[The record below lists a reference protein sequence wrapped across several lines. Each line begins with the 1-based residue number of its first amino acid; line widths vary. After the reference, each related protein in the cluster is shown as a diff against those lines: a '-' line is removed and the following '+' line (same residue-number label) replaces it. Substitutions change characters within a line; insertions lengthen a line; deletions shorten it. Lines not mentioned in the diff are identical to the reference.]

1 MQEYAN
7 KIELMHEIEKTFH
20 LFIREFADVTEAQ
33 QNLIVEGVDRTPA
46 QMIAYQLGWMGLLLS
61 WEKCEKNGQTV
72 VTPAPGYKWN
82 QLGGLYQSFYE
93 TYQEDSI
100 RDLEQH
106 FADKVKEILDWIQTL
121 PENVLFQQSQRQWAS
136 STPSNWPVWKWIHI
150 NTVAPFQS
158 FRTKIRK
165 WKKQNTT
172 IC

>member
-7 KIELMHEIEKTFH
+7 KIELMHEIEKTSH

-33 QNLIVEGVDRTPA
+33 KNLIVEGVDRTPA
-46 QMIAYQLGWMGLLLS
+46 QMIAYQLGWMSLLLS
-61 WEKCEKNGQTV
+61 WEKDEKNGQTV